1 MSKHFAEV
9 LGYIGMFLIH
19 GATMPT
25 AFAVIFGYSDNLPPI
40 DMVLMLQCGLFLFLI
55 RAIAQNDK
63 LYMISNGV
71 GFFMQTVLLS
81 LIVFGN

>member
-1 MSKHFAEV
+1 MNKKIAEV

-25 AFAVIFGYSDNLPPI
+25 ALAVIFGYSNNLPPL
-40 DMVLMLQCGLFLFLI
+40 DMVLMLQAGLFLFLV

-71 GFFMQTVLLS
+71 GFFMQSVLLS
-81 LIVFGN
+81 LIVFGG